1 MLKSN
6 FDINNKRCE
15 KLLGVKFDQRLTFDN
30 KISDSCKRAN
40 RKIRELARLTPYM
53 NLSKRRFL
61 MNTFSHYGST
71 ISLQLGSDLF
81 IKTIA
86 ELVDSKRAA
95 CGKYIITSSH
105 HFNRYWKNTG
115 PFLFT
120 TETFKILQLKSTK

>member
-1 MLKSN
+1 MLKGN
-6 FDINNKRCE
+6 FDINNTRCE

-71 ISLQLGSDLF
+71 IALQLGSDLF

-86 ELVDSKRAA
+86 KLADSKRAA
-95 CGKYIITSSH
+95 CGKYIITNSH
-105 HFNRYWKNTG
+105 HFNRYWKNRVH
-115 PFLFT
+115 FFS
-120 TETFKILQLKSTK
+120 LQKP